1 MERESIEYDV
11 VVVGGGPSGLAS
23 ACKLKQLN
31 PNLSVC
37 LLEKGAEIGSHIL
50 SGAVFE
56 PKTLFD
62 LFPEDAKDCPTL
74 KTPVAKD
81 DLYWLTSNNKSIKIP
96 SWLMPKSLHNK
107 GNYIISLG
115 ELCQWIS
122 EKAMELGVDIFPGF
136 PAQKY
141 LTDESGRV
149 IGIATGDMGIDKEG
163 NQKGTY
169 TPGMDI
175 LAKQTIFAEGAR
187 GHLGKQLIKEFNLDE
202 GKTPQHFAI
211 GFKEVWEVENNK
223 HSPGDVVHSMGWP
236 LKGGTSGGGFL
247 YHFDNN
253 RIAVGLIVD
262 LNYSNPS
269 HSPFQEFQQFKQHPS
284 IKQYLESGKRVS
296 YGARAITKGG
306 INSLVKMEFDGGMIV
321 GCDAGTL
328 NPSKIKGSHCAL
340 QSGILAAEYINKVL
354 SEEDCDFD
362 DLFKSSALFKELYES
377 RNFSAAMHKF
387 GFYLGATYNFIESN
401 IFRNKLPFTIKDE
414 NRDCDSLSLSKSS
427 PIKEYPAP
435 DNVLSFDIT
444 SSLFLSGTNHEE
456 DQPVHLKLTDA
467 SIPLAHNKK
476 LYDEPAQRYCPAGV
490 YEIIEKD
497 GEDYFQINAQN
508 CLHCKTC
515 DIKDPSQNINWVPPE
530 GGGGPNY
537 IGM

>member
-37 LLEKGAEIGSHIL
+37 LLEKGSEIGSHIL

-56 PKTLFD
+56 PQTLFD
-62 LFPEDAKDCPTL
+62 LFPDDAKNCPTL
-74 KTPVAKD
+74 KTPVVKD
-81 DLYWLTSNNKSIKIP
+81 DLYWLTSSNKSIKIP

-107 GNYIISLG
+107 GNFIISLG

-122 EKAMELGVDIFPGF
+122 ERAMELGVDIFPGF

-141 LTDESGRV
+141 LTDQSGRV

-211 GFKEVWEVENNK
+211 GFKEIWEVDNDK

-284 IKQYLESGKRVS
+284 IKQFLESGKRVS

-306 INSLVKMEFDGGMIV
+306 INSLVKMEFDGGMLV

-354 SEEDCDFD
+354 SEEVCDFD
-362 DLFKSSALFKELYES
+362 DLFKNSSLYKELYES

-427 PIKEYPAP
+427 PVKEYPAP

-456 DQPVHLKLTDA
+456 DQPVHLKLTDEA
-467 SIPLAHNKK
+467 IPLAHNKK

>member
-1 MERESIEYDV
+1 MDRESIEYDV
-11 VVVGGGPSGLAS
+11 VIVGGGPSGLAS

-37 LLEKGAEIGSHIL
+37 LLEKGSEIGSHIL

-62 LFPEDAKDCPTL
+62 LFPTDAKDCPTL
-74 KTPVAKD
+74 KTQVAKD
-81 DLYWLTSNNKSIKIP
+81 DLFWLTGENSSFKVP

-136 PAQKY
+136 PAQSYIK
-141 LTDESGRV
+141 DESGRV
-149 IGIATGDMGIDKEG
+149 IGISTGDMGIDKEG

-211 GFKEVWEVENNK
+211 GFKEVWEVENEMY
-223 HSPGDVVHSMGWP
+223 SAGDVVHTMGWP
-236 LKGGTSGGGFL
+236 LNEGTTGGGFL

-262 LNYSNPS
+262 LNYTNPS
-269 HSPFQEFQQFKQHPS
+269 HSPFQEFQQFKKHPK
-284 IKQYLESGKRVS
+284 IKQFLESGKRVS

-306 INSLVKMEFDGGMIV
+306 INSLVKMDFNGGMII

-340 QSGILAAEYINKVL
+340 QSGILAAEYINKIL
-354 SEEDCDFD
+354 SEEICEFD
-362 DLFKSSALFKELYES
+362 DLFKSSSLYKELYKS

-387 GFYLGATYNFIESN
+387 GFYLGAAYNFIESN
-401 IFRNKLPFTIKDE
+401 IFRNSLPFTIKDE
-414 NRDCDSLSLSKSS
+414 QRDCDSLNLNN
-427 PIKEYPAP
+427 PLYCKEYPAP

-456 DQPVHLKLTDA
+456 DQPVHLKLTDPA
-467 SIPLAHNKK
+467 IPLNRNRE
-476 LYDEPAQRYCPAGV
+476 LFDEPAQRYCPAGV
-490 YEIIEKD
+490 YEIVDKE

-515 DIKDPSQNINWVPPE
+515 DIKDPSQNINWTPPE

>member
-31 PNLSVC
+31 PDLSVC
-37 LLEKGAEIGSHIL
+37 LLEKGSEIGSHII

-56 PKTLFD
+56 PQTLFN
-62 LFPEDAKDCPTL
+62 LFPDDAKNCPTL

-81 DLYWLTSNNKSIKIP
+81 ELYWLTNNNKSIKIP

-107 GNYIISLG
+107 GNFIISLG

-136 PAQKY
+136 PAQEY
-141 LTDESGRV
+141 LTDKSGRV
-149 IGIATGDMGIDKEG
+149 IGISTGDMGIDKEG
-163 NQKGTY
+163 NQKGTFA
-169 TPGMDI
+169 PGMNI
-175 LAKQTIFAEGAR
+175 FAKQTIFAEGAR
-187 GHLGKQLIKEFNLDE
+187 GHLGKRLIKEFNLDD

-211 GFKEVWEVENNK
+211 GFKEVWEVDNDK

-236 LKGGTSGGGFL
+236 LKGGASGGGFL

-253 RIAVGLIVD
+253 RVAVGLIVD

-269 HSPFQEFQQFKQHPS
+269 HSPFQEFQQFKHHPT
-284 IKQYLESGKRVS
+284 IKQFLESGKRVS

-306 INSLVKMEFDGGMIV
+306 INSLVRMDFNGGMII

-354 SEEDCDFD
+354 SEEICDFD
-362 DLFKSSALFKELYES
+362 DLFKNSALYKELYSS

-401 IFRNKLPFTIKDE
+401 IFRNKLPFTIKDD
-414 NRDCDSLSLSKSS
+414 NKDCDSLKLSKSS
-427 PIKEYPAP
+427 PVKVYPAP

-456 DQPVHLKLTDA
+456 NQPVHLKLTDEA
-467 SIPLAHNKK
+467 IPLTYNKK

>member
-37 LLEKGAEIGSHIL
+37 LLEKGSEIGSHIL

-56 PKTLFD
+56 PQTLFD
-62 LFPEDAKDCPTL
+62 LFPDDAKNCPTL
-74 KTPVAKD
+74 KTPVVKD
-81 DLYWLTSNNKSIKIP
+81 DLYWLTSSNKSIKIP

-107 GNYIISLG
+107 GNFIISLG

-122 EKAMELGVDIFPGF
+122 ERAMELGVDIFPGF

-141 LTDESGRV
+141 LTDQSGRV

-211 GFKEVWEVENNK
+211 GFKEIWEVDNDK

-284 IKQYLESGKRVS
+284 IKQFLESGKRVS

-354 SEEDCDFD
+354 SEEVCDFD
-362 DLFKSSALFKELYES
+362 DLFKNSSLYKELYES

-427 PIKEYPAP
+427 PVKEYPAP

-456 DQPVHLKLTDA
+456 DQPVHLKLTDEA
-467 SIPLAHNKK
+467 IPLAHNKK

-515 DIKDPSQNINWVPPE
+515 DIKDPSQNINWIPPE

>member
-31 PNLSVC
+31 PTLSVC

-211 GFKEVWEVENNK
+211 GFKEVWEVDNDK

-284 IKQYLESGKRVS
+284 IKQFLESGKRVS

-340 QSGILAAEYINKVL
+340 QSGILAAEYINKIL
-354 SEEDCDFD
+354 SEEVCDFD
-362 DLFKSSALFKELYES
+362 DLFKNSSLYKELYES

-427 PIKEYPAP
+427 PLKEYPAP

-467 SIPLAHNKK
+467 TIPLAHNKL

>member
-56 PKTLFD
+56 PQTLFD
-62 LFPEDAKDCPTL
+62 LFPEDAKNCPTL

-107 GNYIISLG
+107 GNFIISLG

-136 PAQKY
+136 PAQDY

-163 NQKGTY
+163 NQKGTF

-187 GHLGKQLIKEFNLDE
+187 GHLGKRLIKEFNLDE

-211 GFKEVWEVENNK
+211 GFKEVWEVDNDK

-247 YHFDNN
+247 YHFENN
-253 RIAVGLIVD
+253 RIAVGLIID

-269 HSPFQEFQQFKQHPS
+269 HNTFQEFQQFKQHPS

-354 SEEDCDFD
+354 LEESCDFD
-362 DLFKSSALFKELYES
+362 DLFKNSALYKELYES

-387 GFYLGATYNFIESN
+387 GFYLGAMYNFIESN
-401 IFRNKLPFTIKDE
+401 IFQNKLPFTIKDE
-414 NRDCDSLSLSKSS
+414 NRDCDSLSLSKAS
-427 PIKEYPAP
+427 PLKEYPAP

-467 SIPLAHNKK
+467 SIPLTRNKK

-490 YEIIEKD
+490 YEIVEKD

>member
-175 LAKQTIFAEGAR
+175 IAKQTIFAEGAR

-211 GFKEVWEVENNK
+211 GFKEVWEVDNDK

-247 YHFDNN
+247 YHFDDN

-354 SEEDCDFD
+354 LEENCDFD
-362 DLFKSSALFKELYES
+362 DLFKSSALYKELYES

-387 GFYLGATYNFIESN
+387 GFYLGAAYNFIESN

-414 NRDCDSLSLSKSS
+414 NRDCDSLTLSKSS

>member
-56 PKTLFD
+56 PKALFD

-81 DLYWLTSNNKSIKIP
+81 DLYWLTNNNKSIKIP

-187 GHLGKQLIKEFNLDE
+187 GHLGKRLIKEFNLDE

-211 GFKEVWEVENNK
+211 GFKEVWEVDNDK

-354 SEEDCDFD
+354 SEENCDFD
-362 DLFKSSALFKELYES
+362 DLFKSSALYKELYES

-387 GFYLGATYNFIESN
+387 GFYLGAAYNFIESN

-414 NRDCDSLSLSKSS
+414 NRDCDSLNLSKSS
-427 PIKEYPAP
+427 PIKEYPTP

>member
-37 LLEKGAEIGSHIL
+37 LLEKGSEIGSHIL

-56 PKTLFD
+56 PQTLFD
-62 LFPEDAKDCPTL
+62 LFPDDAKNCPTL
-74 KTPVAKD
+74 KTPVVKD
-81 DLYWLTSNNKSIKIP
+81 DLYWLTSSNKSIKIP

-107 GNYIISLG
+107 GNFIISLG

-122 EKAMELGVDIFPGF
+122 ERAMELGVDIFPGF

-141 LTDESGRV
+141 LTDQSGRV

-211 GFKEVWEVENNK
+211 GFKEIWEVDNDK

-284 IKQYLESGKRVS
+284 IKQFLESGKRVS

-340 QSGILAAEYINKVL
+340 QSGILAAEYINKIL
-354 SEEDCDFD
+354 SEEVFDFD
-362 DLFKSSALFKELYES
+362 DLFKNSSLYKELYES

-427 PIKEYPAP
+427 PVKEYPAP

-456 DQPVHLKLTDA
+456 DQPVHLKLTDEA
-467 SIPLAHNKK
+467 IPLAHNKK

>member
-1 MERESIEYDV
+1 MDRESIEYDV
-11 VVVGGGPSGLAS
+11 VIVGGGPSGLAS

-37 LLEKGAEIGSHIL
+37 LLEKGSEIGSHIL

-62 LFPEDAKDCPTL
+62 LFPTDAKDCPTL
-74 KTPVAKD
+74 KTQVAKD
-81 DLYWLTSNNKSIKIP
+81 DLYWLTGENRSFKVP

-136 PAQKY
+136 PAQSYIK
-141 LTDESGRV
+141 DESGRV
-149 IGIATGDMGIDKEG
+149 IGISTGDMGIDKEG

-211 GFKEVWEVENNK
+211 GFKEVWEVENEMY
-223 HSPGDVVHSMGWP
+223 SAGDVVHTMGWP
-236 LKGGTSGGGFL
+236 LNEGTTGGGFL

-262 LNYSNPS
+262 LNYTNPS
-269 HSPFQEFQQFKQHPS
+269 HSPFQEFQQFKKHPK
-284 IKQYLESGKRVS
+284 IKQFLESGKRVS

-306 INSLVKMEFDGGMIV
+306 INSLVKMDFNGGMII

-340 QSGILAAEYINKVL
+340 QSGILAAEYINKIL
-354 SEEDCDFD
+354 SEEICEFD
-362 DLFKSSALFKELYES
+362 DLFKSSSLYKELYKS

-387 GFYLGATYNFIESN
+387 GFYLGAAYNFIESN
-401 IFRNKLPFTIKDE
+401 IFRNSLPFTIKDE
-414 NRDCDSLSLSKSS
+414 QRDCDSLNLNN
-427 PIKEYPAP
+427 PLYCKEYPAP

-456 DQPVHLKLTDA
+456 DQPVHLKLTDPA
-467 SIPLAHNKK
+467 IPLNRNRE
-476 LYDEPAQRYCPAGV
+476 LFDEPAQRYCPAGV
-490 YEIIEKD
+490 YEIVDKE

-515 DIKDPSQNINWVPPE
+515 DIKDPSQNINWTPPE

>member
-11 VVVGGGPSGLAS
+11 VIVGGGPSGLAS

-31 PNLSVC
+31 PDLSVC

-56 PKTLFD
+56 PRTLFD

-74 KTPVAKD
+74 KTPVVKD

-107 GNYIISLG
+107 GNFIISLG

-211 GFKEVWEVENNK
+211 GFKEVWEVDNNK
-223 HSPGDVVHSMGWP
+223 HSPGDVVHTMGWP

-247 YHFDNN
+247 YHFENN
-253 RIAVGLIVD
+253 RIAVGLIID

-269 HSPFQEFQQFKQHPS
+269 HNTFQEFQQFKQHPS

-354 SEEDCDFD
+354 LEENCDFD
-362 DLFKSSALFKELYES
+362 DLFESSALFKELYES

-401 IFRNKLPFTIKDE
+401 IFRNKLPFTIKDK

-427 PIKEYPAP
+427 PIKEYPTP

-467 SIPLAHNKK
+467 LIPLAHNKK

>member
-37 LLEKGAEIGSHIL
+37 LLEKGSEIGSHII

-56 PKTLFD
+56 PQTLFD
-62 LFPEDAKDCPTL
+62 LFPDDAKNCPTL
-74 KTPVAKD
+74 KTPVVKD
-81 DLYWLTSNNKSIKIP
+81 DLYWLTSSNKSIKIP

-107 GNYIISLG
+107 GNFIISLG

-122 EKAMELGVDIFPGF
+122 EKAMDLGVDIFPGF

-141 LTDESGRV
+141 LTDQSGRV

-187 GHLGKQLIKEFNLDE
+187 GHLGKQLIKEFSLDE

-211 GFKEVWEVENNK
+211 GFKEIWEVDNDK

-253 RIAVGLIVD
+253 KIAVGLIVD

-284 IKQYLESGKRVS
+284 IKQFLESGKRVS

-354 SEEDCDFD
+354 CEENCDFD
-362 DLFKSSALFKELYES
+362 DLFKNSALYKELYES

-427 PIKEYPAP
+427 PLKEYPAP

-456 DQPVHLKLTDA
+456 DQPVHLKLADA
-467 SIPLAHNKK
+467 TIPLAHNKK

>member
-37 LLEKGAEIGSHIL
+37 LLEKGSEIGSHIL

-56 PKTLFD
+56 PQTLFD
-62 LFPEDAKDCPTL
+62 LFPDDAKNCPTL
-74 KTPVAKD
+74 KTPVVKD
-81 DLYWLTSNNKSIKIP
+81 DLYWLTSSNKSIKIP

-107 GNYIISLG
+107 GNFIISLG

-122 EKAMELGVDIFPGF
+122 ERAMELGVDIFPGF

-141 LTDESGRV
+141 LTDQSGRV

-211 GFKEVWEVENNK
+211 GFKEIWEVDNDK

-284 IKQYLESGKRVS
+284 IKQFLESGKRVS

-354 SEEDCDFD
+354 SEEVCDFD
-362 DLFKSSALFKELYES
+362 DLFKNSSLYKELYES

-414 NRDCDSLSLSKSS
+414 NRDCDSLSLSNSS
-427 PIKEYPAP
+427 PVKEYPAP

-456 DQPVHLKLTDA
+456 DQPVHLKLTDEA
-467 SIPLAHNKK
+467 IPLAHNKK

>member
-11 VVVGGGPSGLAS
+11 VIVGGGPSGLAS

-56 PKTLFD
+56 PQALFD

-74 KTPVAKD
+74 KTPVVKD

-107 GNYIISLG
+107 GNFIISLG

-223 HSPGDVVHSMGWP
+223 HSPGDVLHSMGWP

-387 GFYLGATYNFIESN
+387 GFYLGATFNFIESN

>member
-37 LLEKGAEIGSHIL
+37 LLEKGSEIGSHIL

-56 PKTLFD
+56 PQTLFD
-62 LFPEDAKDCPTL
+62 LFPDDAKNCPTL
-74 KTPVAKD
+74 KTPVVKD
-81 DLYWLTSNNKSIKIP
+81 DLYWLTSSNKSIKIP

-107 GNYIISLG
+107 GNFIISLG

-122 EKAMELGVDIFPGF
+122 ERAMELGVDIFPGF

-141 LTDESGRV
+141 LTDQSGRV

-187 GHLGKQLIKEFNLDE
+187 GHLGKQLIKEFSLDE

-211 GFKEVWEVENNK
+211 GFKEIWEVDNDK

-284 IKQYLESGKRVS
+284 IKQFLESGKRVS

-354 SEEDCDFD
+354 SEEVCDFD
-362 DLFKSSALFKELYES
+362 DLFKNSSLYKELYES

-427 PIKEYPAP
+427 PVKEYPAP

-456 DQPVHLKLTDA
+456 DQPVHLKLTDEA
-467 SIPLAHNKK
+467 IPLAHNKK

>member
-81 DLYWLTSNNKSIKIP
+81 DLYWLTNNNKSIKIP

-187 GHLGKQLIKEFNLDE
+187 GHLGKRLIKEFNLDK
-202 GKTPQHFAI
+202 GRTPQHFAI
-211 GFKEVWEVENNK
+211 GFKEVWEVDNDK

-354 SEEDCDFD
+354 SEENCDFD
-362 DLFKSSALFKELYES
+362 DLFKSSALYKELYES

-387 GFYLGATYNFIESN
+387 GFYLGAAYNFIESN

-414 NRDCDSLSLSKSS
+414 NRDCDSLTLSKSS
-427 PIKEYPAP
+427 PIKKYPAP

-444 SSLFLSGTNHEE
+444 SSLFLSGT
-456 DQPVHLKLTDA
+456 VSYTHLTLPT
-467 SIPLAHNKK
+467 NR
-476 LYDEPAQRYCPAGV
+476 EV
-490 YEIIEKD
+490 
-497 GEDYFQINAQN
+497 
-508 CLHCKTC
+508 
-515 DIKDPSQNINWVPPE
+515 
-530 GGGGPNY
+530 
-537 IGM
+537 

>member
-81 DLYWLTSNNKSIKIP
+81 DLYWLTNNNKSIKIP

-187 GHLGKQLIKEFNLDE
+187 GHLGKKLIKEFNLDE

-211 GFKEVWEVENNK
+211 GFKEVWEVDNDK

-340 QSGILAAEYINKVL
+340 QSGMLAAEYINKVL
-354 SEEDCDFD
+354 SEENCDFD
-362 DLFKSSALFKELYES
+362 DLFKSSALYKELYES

-387 GFYLGATYNFIESN
+387 GFYLGAAYNFIESN

-414 NRDCDSLSLSKSS
+414 NRDCDSLNLSKSS
-427 PIKEYPAP
+427 PIKEYPTP

-490 YEIIEKD
+490 YEIIVKD

>member
-37 LLEKGAEIGSHIL
+37 LLEKGSEIGSHIL

-56 PKTLFD
+56 PQTLFD
-62 LFPEDAKDCPTL
+62 LFPDDAKNCPTL
-74 KTPVAKD
+74 KTPVVKD
-81 DLYWLTSNNKSIKIP
+81 DLYWLTSSNKSIKIP

-107 GNYIISLG
+107 GNFIISLG

-122 EKAMELGVDIFPGF
+122 ERAMELGVDIFPGF

-141 LTDESGRV
+141 LTDQSGRV

-211 GFKEVWEVENNK
+211 GFKEIWEVDNDK

-284 IKQYLESGKRVS
+284 IKQFLESGKRVS

-354 SEEDCDFD
+354 SEEVCDFD
-362 DLFKSSALFKELYES
+362 DLFKNSSLYKELYES

-427 PIKEYPAP
+427 PVKEYSAP

-456 DQPVHLKLTDA
+456 DQPVHLKLTDEA
-467 SIPLAHNKK
+467 IPLAHNKK

>member
-31 PNLSVC
+31 PNLTVC

>member
-31 PNLSVC
+31 PELSVC
-37 LLEKGAEIGSHIL
+37 LLEKGSEIGSHII

-56 PKTLFD
+56 PQTLFD
-62 LFPEDAKDCPTL
+62 LFPEDAKNCPTL
-74 KTPVAKD
+74 KTSVVKD
-81 DLYWLTSNNKSIKIP
+81 DLYWLANNNKSIKVP

-115 ELCQWIS
+115 ELCQWIA
-122 EKAMELGVDIFPGF
+122 ERAMDLGVDIFPGF
-136 PAQKY
+136 PAQQY
-141 LTDESGRV
+141 LTDTNGRV
-149 IGIATGDMGIDKEG
+149 TGIATGDMGIDKDG

-169 TPGMDI
+169 APGMDI

-187 GHLGKQLIKEFNLDE
+187 GHLGKKLIKEFGLDE

-211 GFKEVWEVENNK
+211 GFKEIWEVDNDK
-223 HSPGDVVHSMGWP
+223 HSPGNVLHTMGWP
-236 LKGGTSGGGFL
+236 LQGGTSGGGFL
-247 YHFDNN
+247 YHFDNK

-262 LNYSNPS
+262 LNYSNTH
-269 HSPFQEFQQFKQHPS
+269 HSPFQEFQQYKQHPS
-284 IKQYLESGKRVS
+284 IKQFLESGKRVS

-306 INSLVKMEFDGGMIV
+306 INSLVKMEFDGGMII

-340 QSGILAAEYINKVL
+340 QSGILAAEYINKL
-354 SEEDCDFD
+354 LAEEICDFD
-362 DLFKSSALFKELYES
+362 DLFTNSALYKELYKS
-377 RNFSAAMHKF
+377 RNFSGAMHKF
-387 GFYLGATYNFIESN
+387 GFYAGAAYNFIESN
-401 IFRNKLPFTIKDE
+401 IFRNKLPITIKDE
-414 NRDCDSLSLSKSS
+414 KRDCDTLKTSQTSQVKT
-427 PIKEYPAP
+427 YPAP
-435 DNVLSFDIT
+435 DNLLSFDIS

-456 DQPVHLKLTDA
+456 DQPVHLKLTDP
-467 SIPLAHNKK
+467 SIPLDYNNKIF
-476 LYDEPAQRYCPAGV
+476 DEPAQRYCPAGV
-490 YEIIEKD
+490 YEIIEKE

-515 DIKDPSQNINWVPPE
+515 DIKDPSQNINWTPPE

>member
-11 VVVGGGPSGLAS
+11 VIVGGGPSGLAS

-37 LLEKGAEIGSHIL
+37 LLEKGSEIGSHIL

-62 LFPEDAKDCPTL
+62 LFPEEAKDCPTL
-74 KTPVAKD
+74 STPVAKD
-81 DLYWLTSNNKSIKIP
+81 DLFWLTGESKSIKVP

-136 PAQKY
+136 PAQSY
-141 LTDESGRV
+141 LKDESGRV
-149 IGIATGDMGIDKEG
+149 IGISTGDMGIDKEG
-163 NQKGTY
+163 NQKGTF

-187 GHLGKQLIKEFNLDE
+187 GHLGKQLIKEFGLDE

-211 GFKEVWEVENNK
+211 GFKEIWEVENDK
-223 HSPGDVVHSMGWP
+223 HSPGDVVHTMGWP
-236 LKGGTSGGGFL
+236 LNEGTTGGGFL
-247 YHFDNN
+247 YHFDNK
-253 RIAVGLIVD
+253 RVAVGLIVD
-262 LNYSNPS
+262 LNYTNTS
-269 HSPFQEFQQFKQHPS
+269 HNPFQEFQQFKKHPKV
-284 IKQYLESGKRVS
+284 KQFLDSGKRVS

-306 INSLVKMEFDGGMIV
+306 INSLVKMDFNGGMII

-340 QSGILAAEYINKVL
+340 QSGILAAEYINKIL
-354 SEEDCDFD
+354 NEEICEFD
-362 DLFKSSALFKELYES
+362 DLFKASPLYKELYKS

-387 GFYLGATYNFIESN
+387 GFYLGAAYNFIESN
-401 IFRNKLPFTIKDE
+401 IFRNTLPVTIKDE
-414 NRDCDSLSLSKSS
+414 QRDCDSLNLNN
-427 PIKEYPAP
+427 PLYTKEYPAP

-456 DQPVHLKLTDA
+456 DQPVHLKLTDP
-467 SIPLAHNKK
+467 SIPLTRNRE
-476 LYDEPAQRYCPAGV
+476 LFDEPAQRYCPAGV
-490 YEIIEKD
+490 YEIIEKE

-515 DIKDPSQNINWVPPE
+515 DIKDPSQNINWTPPE

-537 IGM
+537 VGM

>member
-81 DLYWLTSNNKSIKIP
+81 DLYWLTNNNKSIKIP

-187 GHLGKQLIKEFNLDE
+187 GHLGKKLIKEFNLDKE
-202 GKTPQHFAI
+202 KTPQHFAI
-211 GFKEVWEVENNK
+211 GFKEVWEVDNDK

-247 YHFDNN
+247 YHFDDN

-354 SEEDCDFD
+354 LEENCDFD
-362 DLFKSSALFKELYES
+362 DLFKSSALYKELYES

-387 GFYLGATYNFIESN
+387 GFYLGAAYNFIESN

-414 NRDCDSLSLSKSS
+414 NRDCDSLTLSKSS

>member
-37 LLEKGAEIGSHIL
+37 LLEKGSEIGSHII

-56 PKTLFD
+56 PQTLFD
-62 LFPEDAKDCPTL
+62 LFPDDAKNCPTL
-74 KTPVAKD
+74 KTPVVKD
-81 DLYWLTSNNKSIKIP
+81 DLYWLTSSNKSIKIP

-107 GNYIISLG
+107 GNFIISLG

-122 EKAMELGVDIFPGF
+122 EKAMDLGVDIFPGF

-187 GHLGKQLIKEFNLDE
+187 GHLGKQLIKEFSLDE

-211 GFKEVWEVENNK
+211 GFKEIWEVDNDK

-253 RIAVGLIVD
+253 KIAVGLIVD

-284 IKQYLESGKRVS
+284 IKQFLESGKRVS

-354 SEEDCDFD
+354 CEENCDFD
-362 DLFKSSALFKELYES
+362 DLFKNSALYKELYES

-427 PIKEYPAP
+427 PLKEYPAP

-467 SIPLAHNKK
+467 TIPLAQNKL

>member
-37 LLEKGAEIGSHIL
+37 LLEKGSEIGSHIL

-56 PKTLFD
+56 PQTLFD
-62 LFPEDAKDCPTL
+62 LFPDDAKNCPTL
-74 KTPVAKD
+74 KTPVVKD
-81 DLYWLTSNNKSIKIP
+81 DLYWLTSSNKSIKIP

-107 GNYIISLG
+107 GNFIISLG

-122 EKAMELGVDIFPGF
+122 ERAMELGVDIFPGF

-141 LTDESGRV
+141 LTDQSGRV

-211 GFKEVWEVENNK
+211 GFKEIWEVDNDK

-284 IKQYLESGKRVS
+284 IKQFLESGKRVS

-354 SEEDCDFD
+354 SEENCDFD
-362 DLFKSSALFKELYES
+362 DLFKSSALYKELYES

-387 GFYLGATYNFIESN
+387 GFYLGAAYNFIESN

-414 NRDCDSLSLSKSS
+414 NRDCDSLTLSKSS

>member
-187 GHLGKQLIKEFNLDE
+187 GHLGKKLIKEFNLDE

-211 GFKEVWEVENNK
+211 GFKEVWEVDNDK

-306 INSLVKMEFDGGMIV
+306 INSLVKMEFNGGMIV

-354 SEEDCDFD
+354 SEENCDFD
-362 DLFKSSALFKELYES
+362 DLFKSSALYKELYES

-387 GFYLGATYNFIESN
+387 GFYLGAAYNFIESN

-414 NRDCDSLSLSKSS
+414 NRDCDSLNLSKSS
-427 PIKEYPAP
+427 PVKEYPAP

>member
-1 MERESIEYDV
+1 MDRESIEYDV
-11 VVVGGGPSGLAS
+11 VIVGGGPSGLAS

-37 LLEKGAEIGSHIL
+37 LLEKGSEIGSHIL

-62 LFPEDAKDCPTL
+62 LFPTDAKDCPTL
-74 KTPVAKD
+74 KTQVAKD
-81 DLYWLTSNNKSIKIP
+81 DLFWLTGENRSFKVP

-136 PAQKY
+136 TAQSYIK
-141 LTDESGRV
+141 DESGRV
-149 IGIATGDMGIDKEG
+149 IGISTGDMGIDKEG

-211 GFKEVWEVENNK
+211 GFKEVWEVENEMY
-223 HSPGDVVHSMGWP
+223 SAGDVVHTMGWP
-236 LKGGTSGGGFL
+236 LNEGTTGGGFL

-262 LNYSNPS
+262 LNYTNPS
-269 HSPFQEFQQFKQHPS
+269 HSPFQEFQQFKKHPK
-284 IKQYLESGKRVS
+284 IKQFLESGKRVS

-306 INSLVKMEFDGGMIV
+306 INSLVKMDFNGGMII

-340 QSGILAAEYINKVL
+340 QSGILAAEYINKIL
-354 SEEDCDFD
+354 SEEICEFD
-362 DLFKSSALFKELYES
+362 DLFKSSSLYKELYKS

-387 GFYLGATYNFIESN
+387 GFYLGAAYNFIESN
-401 IFRNKLPFTIKDE
+401 IFRNSLPVTIKDE
-414 NRDCDSLSLSKSS
+414 QRDCDSLNLNN
-427 PIKEYPAP
+427 PLYCKEYPAP
-435 DNVLSFDIT
+435 DNILSFDIT

-456 DQPVHLKLTDA
+456 DQPVHLKLTDPA
-467 SIPLAHNKK
+467 IPLNRNRE
-476 LYDEPAQRYCPAGV
+476 LFDEPAQRYCPAGV
-490 YEIIEKD
+490 YEIVDKE

-515 DIKDPSQNINWVPPE
+515 DIKDPSQNINWTPPE

>member
-31 PNLSVC
+31 PELSVC
-37 LLEKGAEIGSHIL
+37 LLEKGSEIGSHII

-56 PKTLFD
+56 PQTLFD
-62 LFPEDAKDCPTL
+62 LFPEEAKNCPTL
-74 KTPVAKD
+74 KTSVVKD
-81 DLYWLTSNNKSIKIP
+81 DLYWLTNNNKSIKVP
-96 SWLMPKSLHNK
+96 TWLMPKSLHNK

-115 ELCQWIS
+115 ELCQWIA
-122 EKAMELGVDIFPGF
+122 ERAINLGVDIFPGF
-136 PAQKY
+136 PAQSY
-141 LTDESGRV
+141 LTDSNGRV
-149 IGIATGDMGIDKEG
+149 CGISTGDMGIDKEG
-163 NQKGTY
+163 NQKGTF
-169 TPGMDI
+169 TAGMDI

-187 GHLGKQLIKEFNLDE
+187 GHLGKKLIKEFNLDE

-211 GFKEVWEVENNK
+211 GFKEIWEVDNNK
-223 HSPGDVVHSMGWP
+223 HSPGDVVHTMGWP
-236 LKGGTSGGGFL
+236 LNGGTSGGGFL
-247 YHFDNN
+247 YHFENN

-262 LNYSNPS
+262 LNYSNT
-269 HSPFQEFQQFKQHPS
+269 HHNPFQEFQQYKQHPS
-284 IKQYLESGKRVS
+284 IKQFLDSGKRVS

-306 INSLVKMEFDGGMIV
+306 INSLVKMEFDGGMII

-340 QSGILAAEYINKVL
+340 QSGILAAEYINKL
-354 SEEDCDFD
+354 LLEEICDFD
-362 DLFKSSALFKELYES
+362 DLFKNSALYKELYKS
-377 RNFSAAMHKF
+377 RNFSGAMHKF
-387 GFYLGATYNFIESN
+387 GFYAGAAYNFIESN
-401 IFRNKLPFTIKDE
+401 IFRNKLPITIKDE
-414 NRDCDSLSLSKSS
+414 KRDCDSLKTTKASK
-427 PIKEYPAP
+427 IKTYPAP
-435 DNVLSFDIT
+435 DNLLSFDIT

-456 DQPVHLKLTDA
+456 DQPVHLKLTDPN
-467 SIPLAHNKK
+467 IPLDYNNKIFN
-476 LYDEPAQRYCPAGV
+476 EPAQRYCPAGV

-497 GEDYFQINAQN
+497 GADYFQINAQN

-515 DIKDPSQNINWVPPE
+515 DIKDPSQNINWTPPE

>member
-31 PNLSVC
+31 PELSVC
-37 LLEKGAEIGSHIL
+37 LLEKGSEIGSHII

-56 PKTLFD
+56 PQTLFD
-62 LFPEDAKDCPTL
+62 LFPEEAKNCPTL
-74 KTPVAKD
+74 KTSVVKD
-81 DLYWLTSNNKSIKIP
+81 DLYWLANNNKSIKVP

-115 ELCQWIS
+115 ELCQWIA
-122 EKAMELGVDIFPGF
+122 ERAMDLGVDIFPGF
-136 PAQKY
+136 PAQQY
-141 LTDESGRV
+141 LTDTNGRV
-149 IGIATGDMGIDKEG
+149 TGIATGDMGIDKDG

-169 TPGMDI
+169 APGMDI

-187 GHLGKQLIKEFNLDE
+187 GHLGKKLIKEFGLDE

-211 GFKEVWEVENNK
+211 GFKEIWEVDNDK
-223 HSPGDVVHSMGWP
+223 HSPGNVLHTMGWP
-236 LKGGTSGGGFL
+236 LQGGTSGGGFL

-262 LNYSNPS
+262 LNYSNTH
-269 HSPFQEFQQFKQHPS
+269 HSPFQEFQQYKQHPS
-284 IKQYLESGKRVS
+284 IKQFLESGKRVS

-306 INSLVKMEFDGGMIV
+306 INSLVKMEFDGGMII

-340 QSGILAAEYINKVL
+340 QSGILAAEYINKL
-354 SEEDCDFD
+354 LAEEICDFD
-362 DLFKSSALFKELYES
+362 DLFTNSALYKELYKS
-377 RNFSAAMHKF
+377 RNFSGAMHKF
-387 GFYLGATYNFIESN
+387 GFYAGAAYNFIESN
-401 IFRNKLPFTIKDE
+401 IFRNKLPITIKDE
-414 NRDCDSLSLSKSS
+414 KRDCDTLKTSQTSQVKT
-427 PIKEYPAP
+427 YPTP
-435 DNVLSFDIT
+435 DNLLSFDIS

-456 DQPVHLKLTDA
+456 DQPVHLKLTDP
-467 SIPLAHNKK
+467 SIPLDYNNKIF
-476 LYDEPAQRYCPAGV
+476 DEPAQRYCPAGV
-490 YEIIEKD
+490 YEIIEKE

-515 DIKDPSQNINWVPPE
+515 DIKDPSQNINWTPPE

>member
-1 MERESIEYDV
+1 MDRESIEYDV
-11 VVVGGGPSGLAS
+11 VIVGGGPSGLAS
-23 ACKLKQLN
+23 ACRLKQLN
-31 PNLSVC
+31 PSLSVC
-37 LLEKGAEIGSHIL
+37 LLEKGSEIGSHIL

-74 KTPVAKD
+74 KTQVAKD
-81 DLYWLTSNNKSIKIP
+81 DLFWLAGESKSIKVP

-115 ELCQWIS
+115 ELCQWLS

-136 PAQKY
+136 PAQSYIK
-141 LTDESGRV
+141 DESGRV
-149 IGIATGDMGIDKEG
+149 NGISTGDMGIDKEG

-211 GFKEVWEVENNK
+211 GFKEVWEVENDM
-223 HSPGDVVHSMGWP
+223 HSAGDVVHTMGWP
-236 LKGGTSGGGFL
+236 LNEGTTGGGFL
-247 YHFDNN
+247 YHFDNK

-262 LNYSNPS
+262 LNYTNPS
-269 HSPFQEFQQFKQHPS
+269 HSPFQEFQQFKKHPK
-284 IKQYLESGKRVS
+284 IKQFLESGRRVS

-306 INSLVKMEFDGGMIV
+306 INSLVKMDFNGGMII

-340 QSGILAAEYINKVL
+340 QSGILAAEYINKIL
-354 SEEDCDFD
+354 SEEICEFD
-362 DLFKSSALFKELYES
+362 DLFKNSSLYKELYKS

-387 GFYLGATYNFIESN
+387 GFYLGAAYNFIESN
-401 IFRNKLPFTIKDE
+401 IFRNSLPVTIKDE
-414 NRDCDSLSLSKSS
+414 QRDCDSLNLNNPLYS
-427 PIKEYPAP
+427 KEYPAP
-435 DNVLSFDIT
+435 DNVFSFDIT

-456 DQPVHLKLTDA
+456 DQPVHLKLTDP
-467 SIPLAHNKK
+467 SIPLTRNKE
-476 LYDEPAQRYCPAGV
+476 LFDEPAQRYCPAGV
-490 YEIIEKD
+490 YEIVDKE
-497 GEDYFQINAQN
+497 GEGYFQINAQN

-515 DIKDPSQNINWVPPE
+515 DIKDPSQNINWTPPE

>member
-81 DLYWLTSNNKSIKIP
+81 DLYWLTNNNKSIKIP

-187 GHLGKQLIKEFNLDE
+187 GHLGKRLIKEFNLDK

-211 GFKEVWEVENNK
+211 GFKEVWEVDNDK

-247 YHFDNN
+247 YHFDDN

-354 SEEDCDFD
+354 LEENCDFD
-362 DLFKSSALFKELYES
+362 DLFKSSALYKELYES

-387 GFYLGATYNFIESN
+387 GFYLGAAYNFIESN

-427 PIKEYPAP
+427 HIKKYPAP

-467 SIPLAHNKK
+467 SIPLAYNKK

>member
-37 LLEKGAEIGSHIL
+37 LLEKGSEIGSHII

-56 PKTLFD
+56 PQTLFD
-62 LFPEDAKDCPTL
+62 LFPDDAKNCPTL
-74 KTPVAKD
+74 KTPVVKD
-81 DLYWLTSNNKSIKIP
+81 DLYWLTSSNKSIKIP

-107 GNYIISLG
+107 GNFIISLG

-122 EKAMELGVDIFPGF
+122 EKAIDLGVDIFPGF

-187 GHLGKQLIKEFNLDE
+187 GHLGKQLIKEFSLDE

-211 GFKEVWEVENNK
+211 GFKEIWEVDNDK
-223 HSPGDVVHSMGWP
+223 HSPGDVVHTMGWP

-253 RIAVGLIVD
+253 KIAVGLIVD

-284 IKQYLESGKRVS
+284 IKQFLESGKRVS

-354 SEEDCDFD
+354 CEENCDFD
-362 DLFKSSALFKELYES
+362 DLFKNSALYKELYES

-427 PIKEYPAP
+427 PLKEYPAP

-467 SIPLAHNKK
+467 TIPLAQNKL

>member
-31 PNLSVC
+31 PELSVC
-37 LLEKGAEIGSHIL
+37 LLEKGSEIGSHII

-56 PKTLFD
+56 PQTLFD
-62 LFPEDAKDCPTL
+62 LFPEEAKNCPTL
-74 KTPVAKD
+74 KTSVVKD
-81 DLYWLTSNNKSIKIP
+81 DLYWLANNNKSIKVP

-115 ELCQWIS
+115 ELCQWIA
-122 EKAMELGVDIFPGF
+122 ERAMDLGVDIFPGF
-136 PAQKY
+136 PAQQY
-141 LTDESGRV
+141 LTDTNGRV
-149 IGIATGDMGIDKEG
+149 TGIATGDMGIDKDG

-169 TPGMDI
+169 APGMDI

-187 GHLGKQLIKEFNLDE
+187 GHLGKKLIKEFGLDE

-211 GFKEVWEVENNK
+211 GFKEIWEVDNDK
-223 HSPGDVVHSMGWP
+223 HSPGNVLHTMGWP
-236 LKGGTSGGGFL
+236 LQGGTSGGGFL

-262 LNYSNPS
+262 LNYSNTH
-269 HSPFQEFQQFKQHPS
+269 HSPFQEFQQYKQHPS
-284 IKQYLESGKRVS
+284 IKQFLESGKRVS

-306 INSLVKMEFDGGMIV
+306 INSLVKMEFDGGMII

-340 QSGILAAEYINKVL
+340 QSGILAAEYINKL
-354 SEEDCDFD
+354 LAEEICDFD
-362 DLFKSSALFKELYES
+362 DLFTNSALYKELYKS
-377 RNFSAAMHKF
+377 RNFSGAMHKF
-387 GFYLGATYNFIESN
+387 GFYAGAAYNFIESN
-401 IFRNKLPFTIKDE
+401 IFRNKLPITIKDE
-414 NRDCDSLSLSKSS
+414 KRDCDTLKTSQTSQVKT
-427 PIKEYPAP
+427 YPAP
-435 DNVLSFDIT
+435 DNLLSFDIS

-456 DQPVHLKLTDA
+456 DQPVHLKLTDP
-467 SIPLAHNKK
+467 SIPLDYNNKIF
-476 LYDEPAQRYCPAGV
+476 DEPAQRYCPAGV
-490 YEIIEKD
+490 YEIIEKE

-515 DIKDPSQNINWVPPE
+515 DIKDPSQNINWTPPE